1 MKYKETVTAVFSLF
15 AIPEWVSQ
23 GVRTIPSNFSNKGTL
38 PYVVVDVIPS
48 GNPLNLTS
56 TRGVVLCVIYTA
68 SGKGPDEYLS
78 IADTINQF
86 FEGKSIDSQNGVV
99 QFGKSS
105 LSPLPSKE
113 GAETFRATLSI
124 PFNFFDIS

>member
-15 AIPEWVSQ
+15 GSPSWKSEAVT
-23 GVRTIPSNFSNKGTL
+23 TIPSNFSNKTSL

-48 GNPLNLTS
+48 GNPLNITS
-56 TRGVVLCVIYTA
+56 TRGMLLCVIHTA
-68 SGKGPDEYLS
+68 AGRGPDEYLS
-78 IADTINQF
+78 IADKLNSYL
-86 FEGKSIDSQNGVV
+86 EGKTIDSQNGVV

-113 GAETFRATLSI
+113 GAEAFRATLSI
-124 PFNFFDIS
+124 PFNFFGV